1 MPTVNICLHSNI
13 EEENNLG
20 VIYLHCTSVS
30 KVLMKKTALFYLLL
44 SVLIAQLPQFLNTR
58 EGKNDFSEKKNFENA
73 HFLSSGSDSK
83 RNHEIAF
90 QLGTICL
97 VHHFPPLDVIRTW
110 LPPPH

>member
-1 MPTVNICLHSNI
+1 MPTVNIYLHSNI

-58 EGKNDFSEKKNFENA
+58 EGKNDFSEKKNYLKMRTFCPLEVTVKEITKS
-73 HFLSSGSDSK
+73 HF
-83 RNHEIAF
+83 NWE
-90 QLGTICL
+90 QY
-97 VHHFPPLDVIRTW
+97 V
-110 LPPPH
+110 